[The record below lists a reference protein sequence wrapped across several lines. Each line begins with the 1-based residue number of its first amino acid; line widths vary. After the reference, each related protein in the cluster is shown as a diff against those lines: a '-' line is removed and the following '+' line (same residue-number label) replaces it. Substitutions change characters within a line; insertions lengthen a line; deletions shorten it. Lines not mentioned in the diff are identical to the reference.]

1 LIQNFDR
8 NADGILFHLSST
20 ACSSGITLTNFI
32 RHWNVVNEEI
42 DGDADEDYF
51 DVLDPAFVDIENNQF
66 VHGQNLE
73 DADEPIEGDSDN
85 DDNDDEGD
93 GGGQGNIA
101 ASQWRNQIANEMW
114 EDYLAYIN
122 NA

>member
-1 LIQNFDR
+1 MPTGFCFSFQVQLVLAVF
-8 NADGILFHLSST
+8 
-20 ACSSGITLTNFI
+20 TLTNFI

-51 DVLDPAFVDIENNQF
+51 DVLDQAFVDIENNQF
-66 VHGQNLE
+66 VNDQNLE
-73 DADEPIEGDSDN
+73 DADEPVEGDSDN